1 MGVKRAQQTSLL
13 KRPLKQVIEKFLTN
27 KVDNWNIDTISPTEL
42 RSVLYFHQLF
52 AWECTNSVRRSEL
65 LNTYLL
71 GEEFLYSFPTF
82 QMFAIHPFH
91 KIEPFRLGKWTKID
105 TTGGNQRYDQLV
117 VELLKK
123 KSNTNRHQKWHIQ
136 KLWKIYY
143 ALVGMA
149 ENLWKNISNIPITF
163 KVPDQ
168 SFGFT

>member
-1 MGVKRAQQTSLL
+1 MEKQSYLSVNGGETCSADITFKTATKTSN
-13 KRPLKQVIEKFLTN
+13 KKNFN
-27 KVDNWNIDTISPTEL
+27 YKVDNWNIDTISPTEL

-105 TTGGNQRYDQLV
+105 TTGGNQRYDQL
-117 VELLKK
+117 ESSYWRK
-123 KSNTNRHQKWHIQ
+123 
-136 KLWKIYY
+136 
-143 ALVGMA
+143 
-149 ENLWKNISNIPITF
+149 NLTQIGTKNDTF
-163 KVPDQ
+163 KSYGKFIMLWSEWQ
-168 SFGFT
+168 KTFEKI